1 MAKELGFYDPDAMLA
16 GAPIKLLYE
25 WMAYFEIEPFGE
37 ERADV
42 RNAITCM
49 TIASAGG
56 MKKSGGKFTLKDF
69 MPEFGTKQKT
79 NEYDPISARAILKK
93 LYGKNSSNTRR

>member
-1 MAKELGFYDPDAMLA
+1 MLA
-16 GAPIKLLYE
+16 GSPIKLLYE

-42 RNAITCM
+42 RNAIACM

-56 MKKSGGKFTLKDF
+56 MKKGGHGRFTLKDF
-69 MPEFGTKQKT
+69 MPEFGEKQNSK
-79 NEYDPISARAILKK
+79 EYDAQSARAILKK